1 MRLVIPPLVFGALAL
16 TACASTPTP
25 TPTATP
31 TDAAAAQHD
40 QVAAQDDHTAAA
52 QAAKFDP
59 AARQTKAR
67 CTGRASRGDVE
78 IEVCWTS
85 EVNPTAE
92 HLKKAQRYH
101 ALAEEQRAASE
112 KLRQAE
118 VSACAGVSEID
129 KTMSPFSHPED
140 VAAVTPLKSPAAPS
154 RPEGAVI
161 TFRATEGMT
170 APRLEKLVSCQLARN
185 ACLENNNAQEMAY
198 CPLVLKNVKATV
210 TPTTD
215 GLFSVSIRSDD
226 PAIAQEVLK
235 RSEALVIH

>member
-1 MRLVIPPLVFGALAL
+1 MRLAIPPLLFGALAL
-16 TACASTPTP
+16 TACASTPT
-25 TPTATP
+25 ATT
-31 TDAAAAQHD
+31 TDTAAAQHE
-40 QVAAQDDHTAAA
+40 QVAAHDEHVAAA
-52 QAAKFDP
+52 QTAKFDP

-67 CTGRASRGDVE
+67 CTGRAVRDEAE

-85 EVNPTAE
+85 EVNPTAD

-118 VSACAGVSEID
+118 GTACSGVSEID

-140 VAAVTPLKSPAAPS
+140 VAAVAPLKSATAPG
-154 RPEGAVI
+154 RPDGAVI

-170 APRLEKLVSCQLARN
+170 APRLEKLVNCQLARN
-185 ACLENNNAQEMAY
+185 ACLENNAQEMAY

-210 TPTTD
+210 TPTSD
-215 GLFSVSIRSDD
+215 GLFSVVIRSDD

>member
-1 MRLVIPPLVFGALAL
+1 MRLVMPQLAFVALAL
-16 TACASTPTP
+16 TACASTPP
-25 TPTATP
+25 TPTT
-31 TDAAAAQHD
+31 TEAAAAQHD
-40 QVAAQDDHTAAA
+40 QLAAHNA
-52 QAAKFDP
+52 QAAAKQAAKYDP
-59 AARQTKAR
+59 AARQEKYR
-67 CTGRASRGDVE
+67 CTGRSAREGIDV
-78 IEVCWTS
+78 EVCWSS
-85 EVNPTAE
+85 EVNPTAD

-118 VSACAGVSEID
+118 QTACTGVSELD

-140 VAAVTPLKSPAAPS
+140 VDNVVPLKSSAA

-170 APRLEKLVSCQLARN
+170 APRLEKLVNCQLARN
-185 ACLENNNAQEMAY
+185 ACLENAAQEMAY

-210 TPTTD
+210 TPTGG
-215 GLFSVSIRSDD
+215 GLFAVSIRSDD
-226 PAIAQEVLK
+226 PSIAQEVLR